1 MKVLQVKTFGPSG
14 ASEEYERTRAFYESV
29 GFWPLEER
37 TDIRGPENPCLI
49 EPWHHLSMTDR
60 STGEQSRRRIDASF
74 AFAENVVYVGIAFL
88 LVTAAG
94 VLLVVAGD
102 ELLEIRHG
110 LATDPIVEVLDTLLL
125 VFIIVELLSAVRVT
139 VSKRELIAEPFLL
152 VGIIAS
158 IKEIVVL
165 SVKAADAIGKGAAFD
180 DQLWQIGVLGVVVV
194 LLGMTAFLLRRKERE
209 PAEGA
214 KSSSSAPT

>member
-1 MKVLQVKTFGPSG
+1 
-14 ASEEYERTRAFYESV
+14 
-29 GFWPLEER
+29 
-37 TDIRGPENPCLI
+37 
-49 EPWHHLSMTDR
+49 MTDN
-60 STGEQSRRRIDASF
+60 SAGEQARGRIDTAF
-74 AFAENVVYVGIAFL
+74 AFAENIVYVGIALL
-88 LVTAAG
+88 LVVAAG

-110 LATDPIVEVLDTLLL
+110 LASDPIVEVLDTLLL

-165 SVKAADAIGKGAAFD
+165 SVKAAEAIGKGDTFD
-180 DQLWQIGVLGVVVV
+180 DQLWQIGVLGGVVV